1 MEESKFLENFAA
13 IFDDIDVTGLSMDT
27 HFKDFDEW
35 SSLAA
40 LGLLAVVSDEY
51 NVELNNDDIKNA
63 VTIQDIFNIVKNRI

>member
-1 MEESKFLENFAA
+1 MEESKFLENFGA
-13 IFDDIDVTGLSMDT
+13 IFDDVEVSRLSMDT

-35 SSLAA
+35 SSLTA

-63 VTIQDIFNIVKNRI
+63 VTIQDIFNIVKNRV

>member
-13 IFDDIDVTGLSMDT
+13 IFDDVDVNGLSMDT

-63 VTIQDIFNIVKNRI
+63 VTIQDIFNVVKNRI

>member
-1 MEESKFLENFAA
+1 MEESKFLENFGA
-13 IFDDIDVTGLSMDT
+13 IFDDVEVSGLSMNT

-35 SSLAA
+35 SSLTA

-63 VTIQDIFNIVKNRI
+63 VTIQDIFNVVKNRI

>member
-1 MEESKFLENFAA
+1 MEELNFLKIFST
-13 IFDDIDVTGLSMDT
+13 IFDDVEVVDLSMNT

-51 NVELNNDDIKNA
+51 NVALNNDDIKNS

>member
-1 MEESKFLENFAA
+1 MEELNFLKIFST
-13 IFDDIDVTGLSMDT
+13 IFDDVEVGDLSMNT

-51 NVELNNDDIKNA
+51 NVALNNDDIKNS
-63 VTIQDIFNIVKNRI
+63 VTIQDVFNIVKNRI

>member
-1 MEESKFLENFAA
+1 MEESKFLENFGA
-13 IFDDIDVTGLSMDT
+13 IFDDVEVGGLSMNT

-35 SSLAA
+35 SSLTA

>member
-13 IFDDIDVTGLSMDT
+13 IFDDVDVSGLSMDT

-51 NVELNNDDIKNA
+51 DVELNNDDIKKA
-63 VTIQDIFNIVKNRI
+63 VTIQDIFNVVKNRI